1 MAYDD
6 EPLPR
11 SPSSSVIT
19 DGHGRAFERA
29 RTTIELPDDL
39 GDSERW
45 GGSDEFDVLANSIVD
60 SQQVVR
66 VQMKQGRAR
75 QWSGFAQFTL
85 LRAPVSPAFSA
96 IMRLNLKFGTGQTH
110 QFSSLFLFGNVNP
123 ANGVLTAVN
132 PYGNTTLVAQSQ
144 ASWFANFFGGG
155 NFPIDDIPA
164 THITAWFTVAFF
176 TNVVN
181 DSFRVSVS
189 ANMAP
194 RAAS

>member
-1 MAYDD
+1 MSADD
-6 EPLPR
+6 PLPR
-11 SPSSSVIT
+11 SPSSSIIT
-19 DGHGRAFERA
+19 DGHGRHFERA
-29 RTTIELPDDL
+29 RSTIELPDDL

-45 GGSDEFDVLANSIVD
+45 GGSDEFDVLANSFTD

-75 QWSGFAQFTL
+75 QWGGFAQFLL
-85 LRAPVSPAFSA
+85 LRPPVSPVFSA
-96 IMRLNLKFGTGQTH
+96 VMTANFKFGTGQTH

-123 ANGVLTAVN
+123 ANGILTAVT
-132 PYGNTTLVAQSQ
+132 PYSNSTIVASGQS
-144 ASWFANFFGGG
+144 SWFANFFGGG
-155 NFPIDDIPA
+155 NFPIPDLPA
-164 THITAWFTVAFF
+164 THITAWFSVGFF

-181 DSFRVSVS
+181 DSIRISVA